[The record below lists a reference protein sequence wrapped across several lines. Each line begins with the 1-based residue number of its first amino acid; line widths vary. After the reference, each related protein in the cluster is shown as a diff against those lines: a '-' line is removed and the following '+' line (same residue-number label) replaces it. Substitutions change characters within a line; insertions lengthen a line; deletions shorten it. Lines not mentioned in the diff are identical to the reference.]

1 LGAAYLA
8 GLAAGY
14 WADTAEILDTR
25 LPADEF
31 EPRMTKARREELL
44 AGWREAVRS
53 VTGR

>member
-8 GLAAGY
+8 GLSAGY
-14 WADTAEILDTR
+14 WANTAEILDTR

-31 EPRMTKARREELL
+31 EPRMTEKRRAELL